1 MELDMELMRIQME
14 QDFNEL
20 AEQYDGAAE
29 NELMF
34 ALGAPDAESTKLHTQ
49 NVVQNR
55 EMAKFYR
62 YLATRTLDL
71 IESFEE
77 EN

>member
-1 MELDMELMRIQME
+1 MDTELMRIQME

-34 ALGAPDAESTKLHTQ
+34 ALGAPTAEATKMHTQ

-55 EMAKFYR
+55 DMAKFYR
-62 YLATRTLDL
+62 YLATHTPNL
-71 IESFEE
+71 IEFFK

>member
-49 NVVQNR
+49 NVAQNR

-62 YLATRTLDL
+62 YLATRSLDL

>member
-1 MELDMELMRIQME
+1 MDTELMMTQME
-14 QDFNEL
+14 NDFNEL

-34 ALGAPDAESTKLHTQ
+34 ALGAPTAEATKMHTQ
-49 NVVQNR
+49 NVVHNR

-62 YLATRTLDL
+62 YLATRALDL
-71 IESFEE
+71 IESYEE

>member
-1 MELDMELMRIQME
+1 MDTELMMIQME
-14 QDFNEL
+14 QDFKEL

-34 ALGAPDAESTKLHTQ
+34 ALGAPDAEATKLHTQ

-71 IESFEE
+71 VESFEE
-77 EN
+77 D

>member
-1 MELDMELMRIQME
+1 MDTELMMIQMELD
-14 QDFNEL
+14 FYEL
-20 AEQYDGAAE
+20 AEQYDGAAD

-34 ALGAPDAESTKLHTQ
+34 ALGAPTAEATKMHTQ

-55 EMAKFYR
+55 KMAKFYR
-62 YLATRTLDL
+62 YLATRALDL

-77 EN
+77 D